1 MGLFNFGK
9 KPHPPALDAD
19 PRGSAQMLDSLSLAG
34 GAGAGTSTQDQHL
47 RGSLIED
54 ATDRATQLALWQQ
67 KSPGQLQMG
76 FVPIDWQDE
85 QQHFLLAGA
94 PGTGKSLSLKWMMSD
109 IRNRGQKALV
119 YDPVGDAVELFYRPG
134 FDIILNPLDERDAGW
149 YPWGDLERHDLPA
162 LAKMLVPDPS
172 GQADPFWANAAQAV
186 LQALFS
192 QCQTIDEVIRL
203 GLMAEDEELRAVV
216 RKAGMI
222 GLVGAEKTFSGV
234 RATLAAPLQ
243 KIALLHNRT
252 LADHQQ
258 GRSFS
263 LVDWVRNDNDGRW
276 VFLLSDKG
284 QAAALAPL
292 HAIWLNTVVRAAL
305 SAKPSPH
312 RRIWMFLDELPSLGK
327 QEMLAPALSEG
338 RKFGLVGVLGL
349 QTIQQ
354 LREIYGR
361 EGAAVLWGLPKNR
374 LMLRISDQETADMIS
389 AEIGEYQRRRIT
401 TSTNQSQ
408 NTSIS
413 HGGSVGLGGGEFA
426 GGIFDGVFGSR
437 NVNHSQGQSWGTSQ
451 SESLVIERAV
461 LPSQIM
467 QLPDLI
473 GYLRAGGEIVKVSLP
488 VPQPRWT
495 ASQPAR
501 LYRAPRALPG
511 LA

>member
-1 MGLFNFGK
+1 MHQNRC
-9 KPHPPALDAD
+9 
-19 PRGSAQMLDSLSLAG
+19 PRWSRIC
-34 GAGAGTSTQDQHL
+34 TQHSPTATEDHHL
-47 RGSLIED
+47 RGSFIED
-54 ATDRATQLALWQQ
+54 ARDRATQLALWQQ
-67 KSPGQLQMG
+67 KQPGQLQMG
-76 FVPIDWQDE
+76 FVPIAFQEE

-94 PGTGKSLSLKWMMSD
+94 PGTGKSLSLKWMMAD
-109 IRNRGQKALV
+109 IRQRGQKALV

-149 YPWGDLERHDLPA
+149 YPWADMERHDLPA
-162 LAKMLVPDPS
+162 VAKMLVPDPQ

-192 QCQTIDEVIRL
+192 QCQQIDEVIRL

-243 KIALLHNRT
+243 KIALVHNKT
-252 LADHQQ
+252 LMDSQA
-258 GRSFS
+258 GRAFS
-263 LVDWVRNDNDGRW
+263 LTEWVKNDNDGRW

-292 HAIWLNTVVRAAL
+292 HAWWLNTVVRAAL
-305 SAKPSPH
+305 SATPSPD
-312 RRIWMFLDELPSLGK
+312 RRIWLFLDELPTLGK

-338 RKFGLVGVLGL
+338 RKFGLIGVLGL

-374 LMLRISDQETADMIS
+374 LMLRISDHETADMIS

-401 TSTNQSQ
+401 TGSSYSENVGV
-408 NTSIS
+408 S
-413 HGGSVGLGGGEFA
+413 HGTSMGGGMGEFA
-426 GGIFDGVFGSR
+426 GGMFDGVFGSR
-437 NVNHSQGQSWGTSQ
+437 NTTHSSGQSWGTNK
-451 SESLVIERAV
+451 SESLVTERAV
-461 LPSQIM
+461 LPSEIM
-467 QLPDLI
+467 ALPDLE
-473 GYLRAGGEIVKVSLP
+473 GYLRAGGEIVRVRLP
-488 VPQPRWT
+488 VPEPRWVS
-495 ASQPAR
+495 SQPAR
-501 LYRAPRALPG
+501 LYRPPRALPSI
-511 LA
+511 

>member
-1 MGLFNFGK
+1 M
-9 KPHPPALDAD
+9 LDTNVNQA
-19 PRGSAQMLDSLSLAG
+19 SQMLDALAG
-34 GAGAGTSTQDQHL
+34 ASAQAGKTSTEDHHL
-47 RGSLIED
+47 RGSFIED
-54 ATDRATQLALWQQ
+54 ATARDVQLALWQQ
-67 KSPGQLQMG
+67 KQAGQLQLG
-76 FVPIDWQDE
+76 FVPIPYHEE

-109 IRNRGQKALV
+109 VRQRGQKALI

-134 FDIILNPLDERDAGW
+134 FDVILNPLDERDAGW
-149 YPWGDLERHDLPA
+149 YPWADMERHDLPA
-162 LAKMLVPDPS
+162 VAKMLVPDPQ

-192 QCQTIDEVIRL
+192 QYQTIDDVIRL

-216 RKAGMI
+216 RKAGMT

-243 KIALLHNRT
+243 KIALLHNKT
-252 LADHQQ
+252 LLDHQQ
-258 GRSFS
+258 GKSFS
-263 LVDWVRNDNDGRW
+263 LTEWVRNDNDGRW

-292 HAIWLNTVVRAAL
+292 HAWWLNTVVRAAL
-305 SAKPSPH
+305 SSTPSSH
-312 RRIWMFLDELPSLGK
+312 RRIWLFLDELPTLGK

-354 LREIYGR
+354 LREVYGK

-389 AEIGEYQRRRIT
+389 AEIGEYQRRRVT
-401 TSTNQSQ
+401 TGSSYGENVGV
-408 NTSIS
+408 S
-413 HGGSVGLGGGEFA
+413 HGSSVGMGGGEFA
-426 GGIFDGVFGSR
+426 GGIFDGIFGSK
-437 NVNHSQGQSWGTSQ
+437 NTTHSYGQSWGTNK

-461 LPSQIM
+461 LPSEIM
-467 QLPDLI
+467 SLPDLR
-473 GYLRAGGEIVKVSLP
+473 GYLRAGDEIVKVMIP
-488 VPQPRWT
+488 IPQPRWEP
-495 ASQPAR
+495 SQPAR
-501 LYRAPRALPG
+501 IYRQPRALPNCG
-511 LA
+511 